1 MQIQLPVRVTHTY
14 RQQLEGSVAEVM
26 PLLCPVREAE
36 WANGWEPKL
45 VVSGCGIVERDCVFT
60 TSDPAG
66 GPGAEAI
73 WTVLEYDPL
82 AGIVEML
89 KVTPGFV
96 VVRLFIALLGAG
108 EDRCTADV
116 TYRYTAL
123 GPAGERYVAGRT
135 EAAYAAFMREWEA
148 ELNEYLHS
156 SRAQVM
162 GAVA

>member
-1 MQIQLPVRVTHTY
+1 MKIQHPVRVTHTW
-14 RQQLEGSVAEVM
+14 RQHLEGGVAEVM

-36 WANGWEPKL
+36 WARGWEPRL
-45 VVSGCGIVERDCVFT
+45 VVSGCGVVERDCVFT

-66 GPGAEAI
+66 GAGAEAI

-96 VVRLFIALLGAG
+96 AIRLLIALLAAG

-148 ELNEYLHS
+148 ELNEYL
-156 SRAQVM
+156 RAMRV
-162 GAVA
+162 GAGA